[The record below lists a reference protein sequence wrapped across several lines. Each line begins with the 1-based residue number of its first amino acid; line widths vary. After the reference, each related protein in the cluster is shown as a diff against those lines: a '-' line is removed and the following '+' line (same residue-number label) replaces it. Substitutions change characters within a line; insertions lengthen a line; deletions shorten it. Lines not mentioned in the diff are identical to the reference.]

1 MKKYIGIATV
11 VTAILA
17 AGLVICKK
25 VFKKKTETADDEQN
39 AAKKAWHWF
48 NKENKRKE
56 DETVDVVVKGFTA

>member
-1 MKKYIGIATV
+1 MKKYGFVIGTL
-11 VTAILA
+11 AILA

-25 VFKKKTETADDEQN
+25 VFGKKTETVDSEQN

-48 NKENKRKE
+48 NKENRKE

>member
-1 MKKYIGIATV
+1 MKKYGFVIGTL
-11 VTAILA
+11 AILA

-25 VFKKKTETADDEQN
+25 VFGKKTETVDDEQN

>member
-1 MKKYIGIATV
+1 MKKYGFVIGTL
-11 VTAILA
+11 AILA
-17 AGLVICKK
+17 AGVVICKK
-25 VFKKKTETADDEQN
+25 VFKKKTETVDNEQN